1 MFLGR
6 GQKARPS
13 ARSLSVALDAKG
25 GYMKDTKSNEKITW
39 KRFAYKLLIMLL
51 VFIVTQHSVAPV
63 TKKFGMF
70 SSSVSFVYFNS
81 AYIGL
86 FLSAYLLIV
95 LPWVIFGKLLPSDNK
110 FTFLYILYKSLNISI
125 VILAIFVFFLWYG
138 NMRMG

>member
-1 MFLGR
+1 
-6 GQKARPS
+6 
-13 ARSLSVALDAKG
+13 
-25 GYMKDTKSNEKITW
+25 MKDMKNNEKITW
-39 KRFAYKLLIMLL
+39 KKFAYKFLIMLL
-51 VFIVTQHSVAPV
+51 VFVVTQHSIAPV

-70 SSSVSFVYFNS
+70 SSGVSFVYFNS

-110 FTFLYILYKSLNISI
+110 FTFLYVLYKSLNISI
-125 VILAIFVFFLWYG
+125 VILALFVFFLWYG